1 MLAFSAAMRLTRRPL
16 PSSFLPAA
24 TVLAALGVVVA
35 CGSTASEGVGP
46 TPSASSST
54 SSSSSS
60 SSGSTGSSSGT
71 TSSSSGGESDA
82 GDAGPAVIDD
92 ATIAAASCSGPVP
105 AGAPT
110 AAALPQYAGVCPAI
124 APGGSYTEFK
134 SSGANRKFLVYTP
147 ANLQPT
153 EKPPV
158 IFLWHWLGGD
168 PEDMANVIDVQ
179 NVVDTRRFVAVIP
192 SPKGDVLFRWP
203 FEATQSQGRV
213 DEELA
218 YFDDML
224 ACVGKALPINKECVA
239 SMGVSAGALWTAQ
252 LASLRS
258 NRISSFVSLSG
269 GTGGVVRNW
278 TPAAHPM
285 PGLVLWGGKD
295 DMYPK
300 NVPIMNFEKA
310 SKNLEGSLVSGNH
323 FLVECVHNCGH
334 AVPPFD
340 PPAQGTPKFDMVWN
354 FILRSPFWL
363 PAGASSLKGAAL
375 PSPAYPSWCAVGQGN
390 AVPRPNDAPCP

>member
-1 MLAFSAAMRLTRRPL
+1 MRLTRRPFASSPL
-16 PSSFLPAA
+16 PFA
-24 TVLAALGVVVA
+24 TVSALLGALGVVVA
-35 CGSTASEGVGP
+35 CGSTANEGVAPSPSTSP
-46 TPSASSST
+46 TSATST

-60 SSGSTGSSSGT
+60 GASSSGASGSSSG
-71 TSSSSGGESDA
+71 GADA
-82 GDAGPAVIDD
+82 GDAGPEVIDD
-92 ATIAAASCSGPVP
+92 AKIAAASCSGPVP
-105 AGAPT
+105 AGAPS
-110 AAALPQYAGVCPAI
+110 AAALPQYAGTCPAL

-134 SSGANRKFLVYTP
+134 SKGANRKFLVYTP

-153 EKPPV
+153 EKLPV
-158 IFLWHWLGGD
+158 VFLWHWLGGD
-168 PEDMANVIDVQ
+168 PEGMASVIDVQ

-192 SPKGDVLFRWP
+192 APKGDVLFRWP

-224 ACVGKALPINKECVA
+224 ACVGTALPINKECVA

-258 NRISSFVSLSG
+258 NRLSSFVSLSG

-278 TPAAHPM
+278 TPAAHHM

-310 SKNLEGSLVSGNH
+310 SKNLEGALVGDNH

-340 PPAQGTPKFDMVWN
+340 APPAGAPKFDVVWN
-354 FILRSPFWL
+354 FILKSPFWL
-363 PAGASSLKGAAL
+363 PPGASPLKGAAL
-375 PSPAYPSWCAVGQGN
+375 PSATYPAWCAVGQGN
-390 AVPRPNDAPCP
+390 AVARPDSAPCP